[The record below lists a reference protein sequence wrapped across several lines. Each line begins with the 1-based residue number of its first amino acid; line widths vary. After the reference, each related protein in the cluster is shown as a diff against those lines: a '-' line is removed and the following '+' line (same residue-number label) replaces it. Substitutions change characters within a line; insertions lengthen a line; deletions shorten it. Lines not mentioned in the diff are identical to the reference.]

1 MLSLSLDQSIKDTLL
16 YKEKMSPNL
25 IGYVA
30 AALTT
35 LSFFPQAI
43 KTLRS
48 RDTRGISLR
57 MYLLFTIG
65 VALWAIYSLQVN
77 DGPVFICNIITL
89 IPASVVLLMKTSS
102 LININT

>member
-1 MLSLSLDQSIKDTLL
+1 
-16 YKEKMSPNL
+16 MSPNL

-65 VALWAIYSLQVN
+65 VALWAIYGLQVY
-77 DGPVFICNIITL
+77 DGPVFI
-89 IPASVVLLMKTSS
+89 
-102 LININT
+102 

>member
-16 YKEKMSPNL
+16 YKAQMSPNL

-30 AALTT
+30 AAITT

-65 VALWAIYSLQVN
+65 VALWAIYGLQVN
-77 DGPVFICNIITL
+77 DGPVLFAI
-89 IPASVVLLMKTSS
+89 
-102 LININT
+102 